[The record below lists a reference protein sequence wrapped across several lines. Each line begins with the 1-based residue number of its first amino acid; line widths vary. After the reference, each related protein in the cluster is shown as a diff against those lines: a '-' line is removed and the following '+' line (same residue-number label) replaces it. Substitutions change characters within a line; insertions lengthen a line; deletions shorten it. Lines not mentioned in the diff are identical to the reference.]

1 MNIEKHLERLKESL
15 EVIEEAIAKDIVK
28 RQRNIGFNTSAAA
41 VDMLEIFLHQKKLI
55 ESGFLLKHEW
65 FKAKNKLQEKLPFDF
80 INKQAILELMY
91 FIESNRDPLC
101 YGVPKDENVVREVLL
116 KFDKLKRAL
125 IEMGVKLE

>member
-80 INKQAILELMY
+80 NH
-91 FIESNRDPLC
+91 
-101 YGVPKDENVVREVLL
+101 
-116 KFDKLKRAL
+116 
-125 IEMGVKLE
+125 